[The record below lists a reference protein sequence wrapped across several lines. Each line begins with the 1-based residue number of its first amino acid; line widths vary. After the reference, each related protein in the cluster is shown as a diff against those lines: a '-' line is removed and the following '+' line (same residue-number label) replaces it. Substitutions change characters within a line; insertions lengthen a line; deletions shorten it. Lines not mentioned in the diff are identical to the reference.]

1 MSNQDWTSKL
11 QDQLAG
17 YQESVSHDLWAGIEQ
32 SLAQKNIESVSTN
45 PQTIV
50 SENSESI
57 DLHVG
62 SEVQKNARVLH
73 DSSEAKKNARIVYF
87 KRWSAAAAAVALL
100 GIGGSY
106 VYLHQEDVE
115 KGNLQLAS
123 LSSPAVSADLQL
135 AASQPAPSP
144 VVSADLQS
152 AASQPAPSHVVSA
165 DLQSAASQPAPS
177 HVVSADLQ
185 SAASHPAPSH
195 AVSVDLQSAA
205 SQPAP
210 SLVVSADLRLAASQP
225 APSLVVS
232 ADLQS
237 AASQKKK
244 GNVLEKESENEISLL
259 AENPEPAEPVSEDKA
274 TDKSSDYKALTRST
288 DHHAAAYAS
297 QSYHF
302 EKNEEVSGWSM
313 QLYAENLT
321 PSLGGV
327 NSDAS
332 GGYNDF
338 SYGTMAEPMPG
349 VIPDPTAGGIYGEE
363 YLLASY
369 KAIQRKQQVNAKH
382 HAPVSVG
389 LQVAFGIAP
398 RLSLSTGLVYTRTSS
413 DFYPYAPSSNYNVHQ
428 VLHYVGLPVGL
439 NYEFWQSG
447 GFHAYVMAGA
457 EADYNVKNDT
467 EEEGVKKE
475 NAKRDRVQFSG
486 KASLGAQY
494 DITPKV
500 GLYIEPGAKYYFDN
514 GSHVENTFKDK
525 KLNFNL
531 QFGLRFNL

>member
-11 QDQLAG
+11 QDQLAD

-32 SLAQKNIESVSTN
+32 SLAQKNIELGSSN
-45 PQTIV
+45 LQTIA
-50 SENSESI
+50 SESSESA

-73 DSSEAKKNARIVYF
+73 DSSEAKKDARVLHVGSEAKKNARIVYF

-115 KGNLQLAS
+115 KGNLQMAS
-123 LSSPAVSADLQL
+123 LSSPAVSADLQSAASQSAPSHVVSADL
-135 AASQPAPSP
+135 QSAASQPAPSP

-152 AASQPAPSHVVSA
+152 AASQ
-165 DLQSAASQPAPS
+165 
-177 HVVSADLQ
+177 
-185 SAASHPAPSH
+185 
-195 AVSVDLQSAA
+195 
-205 SQPAP
+205 
-210 SLVVSADLRLAASQP
+210 
-225 APSLVVS
+225 
-232 ADLQS
+232 
-237 AASQKKK
+237 KKTSDD
-244 GNVLEKESENEISLL
+244 VLKEKSENEISLL
-259 AENPEPAEPVSEDKA
+259 AEK
-274 TDKSSDYKALTRST
+274 SDYKALTRSA

-369 KAIQRKQQVNAKH
+369 KAIQRKQQGNAKH

-398 RLSLSTGLVYTRTSS
+398 RLSLSTGMVYTRTSS
-413 DFYPYAPSSNYNVHQ
+413 DFYPYASSSSYNVHQ
-428 VLHYVGLPVGL
+428 VLHYVGIPVGL

-447 GFHAYVMAGA
+447 GFHAYLMAGA

>member
-11 QDQLAG
+11 QDQLAD

-32 SLAQKNIESVSTN
+32 SLAQNNIESGSSN
-45 PQTIV
+45 PQTIA
-50 SENSESI
+50 SESSEST

-62 SEVQKNARVLH
+62 
-73 DSSEAKKNARIVYF
+73 SEAKKNARIVYF

-115 KGNLQLAS
+115 KAHLQLAS
-123 LSSPAVSADLQL
+123 LSSPAVSADLQ
-135 AASQPAPSP
+135 
-144 VVSADLQS
+144 SAV
-152 AASQPAPSHVVSA
+152 SQPAPSHVVSA
-165 DLQSAASQPAPS
+165 DLQSAASSVAASQSAPS

-185 SAASHPAPSH
+185 SAAS
-195 AVSVDLQSAA
+195 QSKMGNT
-205 SQPAP
+205 
-210 SLVVSADLRLAASQP
+210 LV
-225 APSLVVS
+225 
-232 ADLQS
+232 
-237 AASQKKK
+237 
-244 GNVLEKESENEISLL
+244 EESENEISLL

-369 KAIQRKQQVNAKH
+369 KAIQRNQQGNAKH

-413 DFYPYAPSSNYNVHQ
+413 DFYPYASSSSYNVHQ
-428 VLHYVGLPVGL
+428 VLHYVGIPVGL

>member
-11 QDQLAG
+11 QDQLVG

-45 PQTIV
+45 PQTIA
-50 SENSESI
+50 SESSESAE
-57 DLHVG
+57 LHVG
-62 SEVQKNARVLH
+62 SEVKKNARVLH
-73 DSSEAKKNARIVYF
+73 DSSEAKKDARFVYF

-123 LSSPAVSADLQL
+123 LSSPAVSADLQ
-135 AASQPAPSP
+135 
-144 VVSADLQS
+144 S

-185 SAASHPAPSH
+185 SAASQPAPSH
-195 AVSVDLQSAA
+195 AVSADLQSAA
-205 SQPAP
+205 SQ
-210 SLVVSADLRLAASQP
+210 S

-237 AASQKKK
+237 AASQKKASD
-244 GNVLEKESENEISLL
+244 VLKKESENEISLL
-259 AENPEPAEPVSEDKA
+259 AENSDPAESVSEDKA
-274 TDKSSDYKALTRST
+274 TDSSTDYKTLTRST
-288 DHHAAAYAS
+288 DNHAAAYAS

-369 KAIQRKQQVNAKH
+369 KAIQRNQQGKAKH

-398 RLSLSTGLVYTRTSS
+398 RLSLSTGMVYTRTSS
-413 DFYPYAPSSNYNVHQ
+413 DFYPYAPSSSYNVHQ
-428 VLHYVGLPVGL
+428 VLHYVGIPVGL

-467 EEEGVKKE
+467 DEDGTKKE
-475 NAKRDRVQFSG
+475 DAKRDRVQFSG

>member
-17 YQESVSHDLWAGIEQ
+17 YQESVSHDLWAGVEQ
-32 SLAQKNIESVSTN
+32 SLAQKNIESVSSN
-45 PQTIV
+45 PQTIA
-50 SENSESI
+50 SESSEST

-62 SEVQKNARVLH
+62 SEAKKNARILH
-73 DSSEAKKNARIVYF
+73 VGSEAKKNARIVYF

-123 LSSPAVSADLQL
+123 LSSPAVSADLQ
-135 AASQPAPSP
+135 
-144 VVSADLQS
+144 
-152 AASQPAPSHVVSA
+152 
-165 DLQSAASQPAPS
+165 
-177 HVVSADLQ
+177 
-185 SAASHPAPSH
+185 
-195 AVSVDLQSAA
+195 SAA

-210 SLVVSADLRLAASQP
+210 SLVVSADLQSAAYQPAPSLVVSADLQSTASQP

-237 AASQKKK
+237 AASQPAPSHAVSADLQSAASQKKASD
-244 GNVLEKESENEISLL
+244 VLKKESENEISLL
-259 AENPEPAEPVSEDKA
+259 AE
-274 TDKSSDYKALTRST
+274 KSDHKALTRST

-398 RLSLSTGLVYTRTSS
+398 RLSLSTGMVYTRTSS
-413 DFYPYAPSSNYNVHQ
+413 DFYPYAPGSSYNVHQ
-428 VLHYVGLPVGL
+428 VLHYVGIPVGL

-475 NAKRDRVQFSG
+475 DAKRDRVQLSG

>member
-45 PQTIV
+45 PQTIA
-50 SENSESI
+50 SENSEST

-62 SEVQKNARVLH
+62 SEAKKNARILH
-73 DSSEAKKNARIVYF
+73 VGSEAKKNARIVYF

-123 LSSPAVSADLQL
+123 LSSPAVSADLH
-135 AASQPAPSP
+135 
-144 VVSADLQS
+144 S

-165 DLQSAASQPAPS
+165 DLQSAASQSAPSHVVSSDLQSAASQSAPS

-185 SAASHPAPSH
+185 SAAS
-195 AVSVDLQSAA
+195 
-205 SQPAP
+205 QPAP
-210 SLVVSADLRLAASQP
+210 SP
-225 APSLVVS
+225 VVS

-237 AASQKKK
+237 AASQKKTSD
-244 GNVLEKESENEISLL
+244 VLKEESENEISLL
-259 AENPEPAEPVSEDKA
+259 AEK
-274 TDKSSDYKALTRST
+274 SDYKALTRSA

-338 SYGTMAEPMPG
+338 SYGTMAEPLPS

-398 RLSLSTGLVYTRTSS
+398 RLSLSTGMVYTRTSS
-413 DFYPYAPSSNYNVHQ
+413 DFYPYAPGSSYNVHQ
-428 VLHYVGLPVGL
+428 VLHYVGIPVGL

-475 NAKRDRVQFSG
+475 DAKRDRVQLSG
-486 KASLGAQY
+486 KASLGVQY

>member
-11 QDQLAG
+11 QDQLVG

-32 SLAQKNIESVSTN
+32 SLAQKNIESVSSN
-45 PQTIV
+45 PQSIA

-62 SEVQKNARVLH
+62 SEAKKDARVLP

-115 KGNLQLAS
+115 RGNLQLAS
-123 LSSPAVSADLQL
+123 
-135 AASQPAPSP
+135 SQSAPSHVVSH

-152 AASQPAPSHVVSA
+152 AASSVAVRQSAPSHVVSA
-165 DLQSAASQPAPS
+165 DLQSAASQS
-177 HVVSADLQ
+177 KMGNT
-185 SAASHPAPSH
+185 
-195 AVSVDLQSAA
+195 
-205 SQPAP
+205 
-210 SLVVSADLRLAASQP
+210 LV
-225 APSLVVS
+225 
-232 ADLQS
+232 
-237 AASQKKK
+237 
-244 GNVLEKESENEISLL
+244 EESENEISLL
-259 AENPEPAEPVSEDKA
+259 AENSDPAEPVSEDKA
-274 TDKSSDYKALTRST
+274 TDSSTDHKALTRST
-288 DHHAAAYAS
+288 DNHAAAYAS

-332 GGYNDF
+332 G
-338 SYGTMAEPMPG
+338 SYRDYSHGMMAEPLPG

-369 KAIQRKQQVNAKH
+369 KAIQRNQQVKAKH

-398 RLSLSTGLVYTRTSS
+398 RLSLSTGMVYTRTSS
-413 DFYPYAPSSNYNVHQ
+413 DFYPYAPSSSYNVHQ
-428 VLHYVGLPVGL
+428 VLHYVGIPVGL

-467 EEEGVKKE
+467 DEEGVKKE

>member
-50 SENSESI
+50 SESSESI

-115 KGNLQLAS
+115 RGNLQLAAS
-123 LSSPAVSADLQL
+123 QSAPSHVVSADLQSAASQPAPSHAVSADLQSAASQSASSHVVSADL
-135 AASQPAPSP
+135 QSAASQPAPSP

-152 AASQPAPSHVVSA
+152 AASQ
-165 DLQSAASQPAPS
+165 
-177 HVVSADLQ
+177 
-185 SAASHPAPSH
+185 
-195 AVSVDLQSAA
+195 
-205 SQPAP
+205 
-210 SLVVSADLRLAASQP
+210 
-225 APSLVVS
+225 
-232 ADLQS
+232 
-237 AASQKKK
+237 KKTSDD
-244 GNVLEKESENEISLL
+244 VLKEKSENEISLL
-259 AENPEPAEPVSEDKA
+259 AE
-274 TDKSSDYKALTRST
+274 KSNHKALTRST

-369 KAIQRKQQVNAKH
+369 KAIQRNQQGNAKH

-413 DFYPYAPSSNYNVHQ
+413 DFYPYASSSSYNVHQ
-428 VLHYVGLPVGL
+428 VLHYVGIPVGL
-439 NYEFWQSG
+439 NYEFWQTG

-457 EADYNVKNDT
+457 EADYNVKNDI

>member
-11 QDQLAG
+11 QDQLAD

-45 PQTIV
+45 PQTIA
-50 SENSESI
+50 SESSEST

-62 SEVQKNARVLH
+62 
-73 DSSEAKKNARIVYF
+73 SEAKKNARIVYF

-123 LSSPAVSADLQL
+123 LSSPAVSAD
-135 AASQPAPSP
+135 SHI
-144 VVSADLQS
+144 VSADLQS
-152 AASQPAPSHVVSA
+152 AASSVAVRQSAPAHVVSA
-165 DLQSAASQPAPS
+165 DLQSAASQS
-177 HVVSADLQ
+177 KMGNT
-185 SAASHPAPSH
+185 
-195 AVSVDLQSAA
+195 
-205 SQPAP
+205 
-210 SLVVSADLRLAASQP
+210 LV
-225 APSLVVS
+225 
-232 ADLQS
+232 
-237 AASQKKK
+237 
-244 GNVLEKESENEISLL
+244 EESENEISLL
-259 AENPEPAEPVSEDKA
+259 AENSDPAEPVSEDKA
-274 TDKSSDYKALTRST
+274 TDSSTDHKALTRST

-369 KAIQRKQQVNAKH
+369 KAIQRNQQGNAKH

-428 VLHYVGLPVGL
+428 VLHYVGIPVGL

-475 NAKRDRVQFSG
+475 DAKRDRVQLSG

>member
-32 SLAQKNIESVSTN
+32 SLAQNNIDSVSSN
-45 PQTIV
+45 PQTIA
-50 SENSESI
+50 SESSEAA

-62 SEVQKNARVLH
+62 SEVQ
-73 DSSEAKKNARIVYF
+73 KNARIVYF

-106 VYLHQEDVE
+106 VYLHQADVE

-123 LSSPAVSADLQL
+123 LSSPAVSADLQS
-135 AASQPAPSP
+135 AASQPAPSHVVSSDLQSAASQP
-144 VVSADLQS
+144 APSHIVSADLQS

-177 HVVSADLQ
+177 HA
-185 SAASHPAPSH
+185 
-195 AVSVDLQSAA
+195 
-205 SQPAP
+205 
-210 SLVVSADLRLAASQP
+210 
-225 APSLVVS
+225 VS

-237 AASQKKK
+237 AASQKKTSDD
-244 GNVLEKESENEISLL
+244 VLKEESENEISLL
-259 AENPEPAEPVSEDKA
+259 AE
-274 TDKSSDYKALTRST
+274 KSDHKVLTRST
-288 DHHAAAYAS
+288 DNHAAAYAS

-369 KAIQRKQQVNAKH
+369 KAIQRNQQGNAKH

-413 DFYPYAPSSNYNVHQ
+413 DFYPYAPSSSYNVHQ
-428 VLHYVGLPVGL
+428 VLHYVGIPVGL

-475 NAKRDRVQFSG
+475 DAKRDRVQFSG

>member
-11 QDQLAG
+11 QDQLAD

-32 SLAQKNIESVSTN
+32 SLAQNNIESVSSN
-45 PQTIV
+45 PQTIA
-50 SENSESI
+50 SESSEST
-57 DLHVG
+57 DFHVG
-62 SEVQKNARVLH
+62 TEAKKNARVLH
-73 DSSEAKKNARIVYF
+73 DSSEVKKNARIVYF

-123 LSSPAVSADLQL
+123 LSSPAVSADLQS
-135 AASQPAPSP
+135 AASQPAPSH
-144 VVSADLQS
+144 VVSADLQL

-185 SAASHPAPSH
+185 SAAS
-195 AVSVDLQSAA
+195 QFA
-205 SQPAP
+205 SSP
-210 SLVVSADLRLAASQP
+210 
-225 APSLVVS
+225 VVS

-237 AASQKKK
+237 AASQKKASD
-244 GNVLEKESENEISLL
+244 VLKKESENEISLL
-259 AENPEPAEPVSEDKA
+259 AE
-274 TDKSSDYKALTRST
+274 KSDHKALTRST

-369 KAIQRKQQVNAKH
+369 KAIQRKQQGNAKH

-428 VLHYVGLPVGL
+428 VLHYVGIPVGL

>member
-11 QDQLAG
+11 QEQLAG

-32 SLAQKNIESVSTN
+32 SLAQNNIESVSSN
-45 PQTIV
+45 PQTIA
-50 SENSESI
+50 SESSEST

-62 SEVQKNARVLH
+62 T
-73 DSSEAKKNARIVYF
+73 EAKKNARIVYF

-115 KGNLQLAS
+115 KGNLQLAVS
-123 LSSPAVSADLQL
+123 QPAPSHVVSADLQS
-135 AASQPAPSP
+135 AASQSAPSHA
-144 VVSADLQS
+144 VSADLQS

-165 DLQSAASQPAPS
+165 DLQSAASQKK
-177 HVVSADLQ
+177 
-185 SAASHPAPSH
+185 AS
-195 AVSVDLQSAA
+195 D
-205 SQPAP
+205 
-210 SLVVSADLRLAASQP
+210 
-225 APSLVVS
+225 
-232 ADLQS
+232 
-237 AASQKKK
+237 
-244 GNVLEKESENEISLL
+244 VLKKESENEISLL
-259 AENPEPAEPVSEDKA
+259 AE
-274 TDKSSDYKALTRST
+274 KSDHKALTRST
-288 DHHAAAYAS
+288 DYHAEAYAS

-369 KAIQRKQQVNAKH
+369 KAIQRSQQGNAKH

-413 DFYPYAPSSNYNVHQ
+413 DFYPYAPSSSYNVHQ
-428 VLHYVGLPVGL
+428 VLHYVGIPVGL

>member
-32 SLAQKNIESVSTN
+32 SLAQKNIESVSSN
-45 PQTIV
+45 PQTIA
-50 SENSESI
+50 SESSEST

-62 SEVQKNARVLH
+62 SEAKKDARVLH
-73 DSSEAKKNARIVYF
+73 DSSKVQKNARIVYF

-115 KGNLQLAS
+115 RGN
-123 LSSPAVSADLQL
+123 LQL
-135 AASQPAPSP
+135 AASQS
-144 VVSADLQS
+144 
-152 AASQPAPSHVVSA
+152 APSHVVSA

-177 HVVSADLQ
+177 PVVSADLQ
-185 SAASHPAPSH
+185 S
-195 AVSVDLQSAA
+195 
-205 SQPAP
+205 
-210 SLVVSADLRLAASQP
+210 AASQP

-274 TDKSSDYKALTRST
+274 TVSSTDHKALTRST
-288 DHHAAAYAS
+288 DHYAAAYAS

-332 GGYNDF
+332 G
-338 SYGTMAEPMPG
+338 SYRDYSHGTMAEPMPG

-398 RLSLSTGLVYTRTSS
+398 RLSLSTGMVYTRTSS
-413 DFYPYAPSSNYNVHQ
+413 DFYPYASSSSYNVHQ
-428 VLHYVGLPVGL
+428 VLHYVGIPVGL

>member
-11 QDQLAG
+11 QDQLAD
-17 YQESVSHDLWAGIEQ
+17 YQEPVSHDLWAGIEQ
-32 SLAQKNIESVSTN
+32 SLAQNNIESVSAN
-45 PQTIV
+45 LQKID
-50 SENSESI
+50 SESSESAE
-57 DLHVG
+57 LHVG
-62 SEVQKNARVLH
+62 
-73 DSSEAKKNARIVYF
+73 SEAKKNARVIYF

-123 LSSPAVSADLQL
+123 RAVSTAV
-135 AASQPAPSP
+135 SQNAPSHAVSP
-144 VVSADLQS
+144 SRAVSADLQS
-152 AASQPAPSHVVSA
+152 AASVSAAVNQSAPSHAVLPSHVVSA
-165 DLQSAASQPAPS
+165 DLQSAASQKKMGNA
-177 HVVSADLQ
+177 
-185 SAASHPAPSH
+185 
-195 AVSVDLQSAA
+195 
-205 SQPAP
+205 
-210 SLVVSADLRLAASQP
+210 LV
-225 APSLVVS
+225 
-232 ADLQS
+232 
-237 AASQKKK
+237 
-244 GNVLEKESENEISLL
+244 EESENEISLL
-259 AENPEPAEPVSEDKA
+259 AENSDPAESVSEDKA
-274 TDKSSDYKALTRST
+274 TDSSTDHKVLTRSTDHKALTRST
-288 DHHAAAYAS
+288 DNHAAAYAS

-332 GGYNDF
+332 GDYNDF

-369 KAIQRKQQVNAKH
+369 KAIQRNQQGKAKH

-428 VLHYVGLPVGL
+428 VLHYVGIPVGL

>member
-32 SLAQKNIESVSTN
+32 SLAQKNIESVSSN

-50 SENSESI
+50 SESSEST

-62 SEVQKNARVLH
+62 T
-73 DSSEAKKNARIVYF
+73 EAKKNARIVYF

-115 KGNLQLAS
+115 KGNLQLA
-123 LSSPAVSADLQL
+123 
-135 AASQPAPSP
+135 
-144 VVSADLQS
+144 
-152 AASQPAPSHVVSA
+152 ASQPAPSHVVSA

-185 SAASHPAPSH
+185 SAASQSAPSH
-195 AVSVDLQSAA
+195 VVSADLQSAA

-210 SLVVSADLRLAASQP
+210 SH
-225 APSLVVS
+225 VVS

-237 AASQKKK
+237 AASQKKASDD
-244 GNVLEKESENEISLL
+244 VLKEESENEISLL
-259 AENPEPAEPVSEDKA
+259 AE
-274 TDKSSDYKALTRST
+274 KSDHKVLTRST
-288 DHHAAAYAS
+288 ENHAAAYAS

-332 GGYNDF
+332 G
-338 SYGTMAEPMPG
+338 SYRDYSHGTMAEPMPG

-369 KAIQRKQQVNAKH
+369 KAIQRNQQGNAKH

-389 LQVAFGIAP
+389 VQVAFGIAP

-413 DFYPYAPSSNYNVHQ
+413 DFYPYAPSSSYNVHQ
-428 VLHYVGLPVGL
+428 VLHYVGIPVGL

>member
-32 SLAQKNIESVSTN
+32 SLAH
-45 PQTIV
+45 
-50 SENSESI
+50 SET
-57 DLHVG
+57 G
-62 SEVQKNARVLH
+62 
-73 DSSEAKKNARIVYF
+73 KKARIVYF

-123 LSSPAVSADLQL
+123 LSSPAVSADLQSAASQSAPSHVVPSDL
-135 AASQPAPSP
+135 QSAASQPAPSHI
-144 VVSADLQS
+144 VSADLQS

-177 HVVSADLQ
+177 HA
-185 SAASHPAPSH
+185 
-195 AVSVDLQSAA
+195 
-205 SQPAP
+205 
-210 SLVVSADLRLAASQP
+210 
-225 APSLVVS
+225 VS

-237 AASQKKK
+237 AASQKKTSDD
-244 GNVLEKESENEISLL
+244 VLKEESENEISLL
-259 AENPEPAEPVSEDKA
+259 AE
-274 TDKSSDYKALTRST
+274 KSDHKTLTRST

-332 GGYNDF
+332 GSYRDY

-369 KAIQRKQQVNAKH
+369 KAIQRNQQGNAKH

-389 LQVAFGIAP
+389 VQVAFGIAP

-413 DFYPYAPSSNYNVHQ
+413 DFYPYAPSSSYNVHQ
-428 VLHYVGLPVGL
+428 VLHYVGIPVGL

-475 NAKRDRVQFSG
+475 DAKRDRVQFSG

>member
-11 QDQLAG
+11 QDQLAD

-32 SLAQKNIESVSTN
+32 SLAQNNIESVSSN

-50 SENSESI
+50 SESSEST

-62 SEVQKNARVLH
+62 SEVKKNARVLH

-115 KGNLQLAS
+115 KAHLQLAS
-123 LSSPAVSADLQL
+123 LSSPAVSADLQS
-135 AASQPAPSP
+135 AVSQPAPSH

-185 SAASHPAPSH
+185 SAASQSAPSH
-195 AVSVDLQSAA
+195 A
-205 SQPAP
+205 
-210 SLVVSADLRLAASQP
+210 
-225 APSLVVS
+225 VS

-237 AASQKKK
+237 AASQKKTSDD
-244 GNVLEKESENEISLL
+244 VLKEESENEISLL
-259 AENPEPAEPVSEDKA
+259 AE
-274 TDKSSDYKALTRST
+274 KSDHKALTRST

-428 VLHYVGLPVGL
+428 VLHYMGIPVGL

-475 NAKRDRVQFSG
+475 DAKRDRVQFSG

-500 GLYIEPGAKYYFDN
+500 GLYIEPGAKYYFEN

-525 KLNFNL
+525 KLNFNF

>member
-32 SLAQKNIESVSTN
+32 SLAQNHIESVSSN
-45 PQTIV
+45 PQTIA
-50 SENSESI
+50 SESSESA

-62 SEVQKNARVLH
+62 LEAKKDARVLHDSSEAKKNARVLH
-73 DSSEAKKNARIVYF
+73 VGSEAKKNARIVYF

-115 KGNLQLAS
+115 KGNLQLAASQPAPS
-123 LSSPAVSADLQL
+123 LVVSADLQL

-144 VVSADLQS
+144 AVSADLQS
-152 AASQPAPSHVVSA
+152 AASLPAPSPAVSA
-165 DLQSAASQPAPS
+165 DLQ
-177 HVVSADLQ
+177 
-185 SAASHPAPSH
+185 
-195 AVSVDLQSAA
+195 
-205 SQPAP
+205 
-210 SLVVSADLRLAASQP
+210 LAASQP

-237 AASQKKK
+237 AASQPAPSHAVSADLQSAASQKKTSD
-244 GNVLEKESENEISLL
+244 VLKEKSENEISLL
-259 AENPEPAEPVSEDKA
+259 AE
-274 TDKSSDYKALTRST
+274 KSDHKALTRST

-369 KAIQRKQQVNAKH
+369 KAIQRNQQGNAKH

-413 DFYPYAPSSNYNVHQ
+413 DFYPYASSSSYNVHQ
-428 VLHYVGLPVGL
+428 VLHYVGIPVGL

>member
-32 SLAQKNIESVSTN
+32 SLAQKNIESVSSN
-45 PQTIV
+45 PQTIA
-50 SENSESI
+50 SESSEST

-62 SEVQKNARVLH
+62 SEAKKNARVLH
-73 DSSEAKKNARIVYF
+73 DSSKVQKNARIVYF

-123 LSSPAVSADLQL
+123 LSSPAVSADLQS
-135 AASQPAPSP
+135 AASQPAPSH
-144 VVSADLQS
+144 VVSVDLQS

-165 DLQSAASQPAPS
+165 DLQST
-177 HVVSADLQ
+177 
-185 SAASHPAPSH
+185 
-195 AVSVDLQSAA
+195 
-205 SQPAP
+205 
-210 SLVVSADLRLAASQP
+210 ASQP

-237 AASQKKK
+237 AASQPAPSHAVSADLQSAASQKKASD
-244 GNVLEKESENEISLL
+244 VLKKESENEISLL
-259 AENPEPAEPVSEDKA
+259 AE
-274 TDKSSDYKALTRST
+274 KSDHKALTRST

-369 KAIQRKQQVNAKH
+369 KAIQRNQQGNAKH

-398 RLSLSTGLVYTRTSS
+398 RLSLSTGMVYTRTSS
-413 DFYPYAPSSNYNVHQ
+413 DFYPYASSSSYNVHQ
-428 VLHYVGLPVGL
+428 VLHYVGIPVGL

-447 GFHAYVMAGA
+447 GFHAYLMAGA

>member
-32 SLAQKNIESVSTN
+32 SLAQNNIESVSSN
-45 PQTIV
+45 PQSIV
-50 SENSESI
+50 SESSEST

-62 SEVQKNARVLH
+62 SEAKKDARVLH

-115 KGNLQLAS
+115 RGNLQLAS
-123 LSSPAVSADLQL
+123 LSSPAVSADLQ
-135 AASQPAPSP
+135 
-144 VVSADLQS
+144 
-152 AASQPAPSHVVSA
+152 
-165 DLQSAASQPAPS
+165 
-177 HVVSADLQ
+177 
-185 SAASHPAPSH
+185 
-195 AVSVDLQSAA
+195 
-205 SQPAP
+205 
-210 SLVVSADLRLAASQP
+210 
-225 APSLVVS
+225 
-232 ADLQS
+232 S
-237 AASQKKK
+237 AASQKKTSD
-244 GNVLEKESENEISLL
+244 VLKEESENEISLL
-259 AENPEPAEPVSEDKA
+259 AEK
-274 TDKSSDYKALTRST
+274 SDYKALTRST

-369 KAIQRKQQVNAKH
+369 KAIQRNQQGNAKH

-413 DFYPYAPSSNYNVHQ
+413 DFYPYAPSSSYNVHQ
-428 VLHYVGLPVGL
+428 VLHYVGIPVGL

>member
-17 YQESVSHDLWAGIEQ
+17 YLESVSHDLWAGIEQ
-32 SLAQKNIESVSTN
+32 SLAH
-45 PQTIV
+45 
-50 SENSESI
+50 SET
-57 DLHVG
+57 G
-62 SEVQKNARVLH
+62 
-73 DSSEAKKNARIVYF
+73 KKARIVYF

-115 KGNLQLAS
+115 KGNLQLA
-123 LSSPAVSADLQL
+123 
-135 AASQPAPSP
+135 
-144 VVSADLQS
+144 
-152 AASQPAPSHVVSA
+152 ASQPAPSHVVSA

-185 SAASHPAPSH
+185 SAASQSAPSH
-195 AVSVDLQSAA
+195 VVSADLQSAA

-210 SLVVSADLRLAASQP
+210 SH
-225 APSLVVS
+225 VVS

-237 AASQKKK
+237 AASQKKASDD
-244 GNVLEKESENEISLL
+244 VLKEESENEISLL
-259 AENPEPAEPVSEDKA
+259 AE
-274 TDKSSDYKALTRST
+274 KSDHKSLTRST

-332 GGYNDF
+332 G
-338 SYGTMAEPMPG
+338 SYRDYSHGTMAEPMPG

-369 KAIQRKQQVNAKH
+369 KAIQRNQQGNAKH

-413 DFYPYAPSSNYNVHQ
+413 DFYPYAPSSSYNVHQ
-428 VLHYVGLPVGL
+428 VLHYVGIPVGL

-475 NAKRDRVQFSG
+475 DAKRDRVQFSG

>member
-32 SLAQKNIESVSTN
+32 SLAQNNIESVSSN
-45 PQTIV
+45 PQTIA
-50 SENSESI
+50 SESSEST

-62 SEVQKNARVLH
+62 
-73 DSSEAKKNARIVYF
+73 SEAKKNARIVYF

-123 LSSPAVSADLQL
+123 LSSPAVSADLQ
-135 AASQPAPSP
+135 
-144 VVSADLQS
+144 S
-152 AASQPAPSHVVSA
+152 AASSVAVRQSAPSHVVSS
-165 DLQSAASQPAPS
+165 DLQSTASQS
-177 HVVSADLQ
+177 KMGNT
-185 SAASHPAPSH
+185 
-195 AVSVDLQSAA
+195 
-205 SQPAP
+205 
-210 SLVVSADLRLAASQP
+210 LV
-225 APSLVVS
+225 
-232 ADLQS
+232 
-237 AASQKKK
+237 
-244 GNVLEKESENEISLL
+244 EESENEISLL
-259 AENPEPAEPVSEDKA
+259 AENSDPAEPVSEDKA
-274 TDKSSDYKALTRST
+274 TDSSSDHKALTRST
-288 DHHAAAYAS
+288 ENHAAAYAS

-332 GGYNDF
+332 G
-338 SYGTMAEPMPG
+338 SYRDYSHGTMAEPMSG

-369 KAIQRKQQVNAKH
+369 KAIQRNQQGNAKH

-413 DFYPYAPSSNYNVHQ
+413 DFYPYAPGSSYNVHQ
-428 VLHYVGLPVGL
+428 VLHYVGIPVGL

-475 NAKRDRVQFSG
+475 DAKRDRVQFSG

>member
-11 QDQLAG
+11 QEQLAG
-17 YQESVSHDLWAGIEQ
+17 YQEPVSHDLWAGIEQ
-32 SLAQKNIESVSTN
+32 SLAQNNIESVSSN
-45 PQTIV
+45 PQTIA
-50 SENSESI
+50 SESSEST

-62 SEVQKNARVLH
+62 T
-73 DSSEAKKNARIVYF
+73 EAKKNARIVYF

-115 KGNLQLAS
+115 KGNLQLAAS
-123 LSSPAVSADLQL
+123 QPAPSHVVSADLQS
-135 AASQPAPSP
+135 AASQPAPSHAVSADLQSAASQP
-144 VVSADLQS
+144 APSHVVSADLQS

-185 SAASHPAPSH
+185 SAAS
-195 AVSVDLQSAA
+195 
-205 SQPAP
+205 
-210 SLVVSADLRLAASQP
+210 
-225 APSLVVS
+225 
-232 ADLQS
+232 
-237 AASQKKK
+237 QKKASD
-244 GNVLEKESENEISLL
+244 VLKKESENEISLL
-259 AENPEPAEPVSEDKA
+259 AE
-274 TDKSSDYKALTRST
+274 KSDHKALTRST
-288 DHHAAAYAS
+288 DHHAEAYAS

-369 KAIQRKQQVNAKH
+369 KAIQRSQQGNAKH

-413 DFYPYAPSSNYNVHQ
+413 DFYPYAPSSSYNVHQ
-428 VLHYVGLPVGL
+428 VLHYVGIPVGL

>member
-32 SLAQKNIESVSTN
+32 SLAQNNIESVSSN

-50 SENSESI
+50 SESSESA

-62 SEVQKNARVLH
+62 SEVKKDARV
-73 DSSEAKKNARIVYF
+73 IYF

-123 LSSPAVSADLQL
+123 HAVS
-135 AASQPAPSP
+135 PSH

-152 AASQPAPSHVVSA
+152 AASVSVAINQGSPSHVVSADLQSAASSVAVNHGSPSHVVSA
-165 DLQSAASQPAPS
+165 DLQSAASQS
-177 HVVSADLQ
+177 KMGNT
-185 SAASHPAPSH
+185 
-195 AVSVDLQSAA
+195 
-205 SQPAP
+205 
-210 SLVVSADLRLAASQP
+210 LV
-225 APSLVVS
+225 
-232 ADLQS
+232 
-237 AASQKKK
+237 
-244 GNVLEKESENEISLL
+244 EESENEFSLL
-259 AENPEPAEPVSEDKA
+259 AENSDPAEPVSEDKA

-369 KAIQRKQQVNAKH
+369 KAIQRKQQGNAKH

-398 RLSLSTGLVYTRTSS
+398 RLSLSTGMVYTRTSS
-413 DFYPYAPSSNYNVHQ
+413 DFYPYAPSSSYNVHQ
-428 VLHYVGLPVGL
+428 VLHYVGIPVGL

-475 NAKRDRVQFSG
+475 DAKRDRVQFSG

>member
-32 SLAQKNIESVSTN
+32 SLAQNDIESVSSN
-45 PQTIV
+45 PQAIV
-50 SENSESI
+50 SESSEST
-57 DLHVG
+57 DFHVG
-62 SEVQKNARVLH
+62 SE
-73 DSSEAKKNARIVYF
+73 AKKKARIVYF

-106 VYLHQEDVE
+106 VYQHQEEVE

-123 LSSPAVSADLQL
+123 LSSRSVSADLPS
-135 AASQPAPSP
+135 AASHVVSSDLQPAAPHAVSSDLPSAASHAVSSDLP
-144 VVSADLQS
+144 SAAPHTVSSDLPSAPSHSVSADLQS
-152 AASQPAPSHVVSA
+152 AAP
-165 DLQSAASQPAPS
+165 
-177 HVVSADLQ
+177 
-185 SAASHPAPSH
+185 
-195 AVSVDLQSAA
+195 
-205 SQPAP
+205 
-210 SLVVSADLRLAASQP
+210 
-225 APSLVVS
+225 
-232 ADLQS
+232 
-237 AASQKKK
+237 QKKK
-244 GNVLEKESENEISLL
+244 GNVLEKESENKISLL
-259 AENPEPAEPVSEDKA
+259 ADN
-274 TDKSSDYKALTRST
+274 
-288 DHHAAAYAS
+288 HAAAYAS

-302 EKNEEVSGWSM
+302 DKNEEASGWSM

-321 PSLGGV
+321 SSLGGD

-332 GGYNDF
+332 GSYRDY

-363 YLLASY
+363 YLLASC
-369 KAIQRKQQVNAKH
+369 KAIQRNQQVNAKH

-398 RLSLSTGLVYTRTSS
+398 RLTLSTGLVYTRTSS
-413 DFYPYAPSSNYNVHQ
+413 DFYPYAPGSSYNVHQ
-428 VLHYVGLPVGL
+428 VLHYVGIPVGL

-475 NAKRDRVQFSG
+475 NAKRDRVQLSG

>member
-32 SLAQKNIESVSTN
+32 SLAQNNIESVSSN
-45 PQTIV
+45 PQTIA
-50 SENSESI
+50 SESSESA
-57 DLHVG
+57 DSNVG
-62 SEVQKNARVLH
+62 
-73 DSSEAKKNARIVYF
+73 SEAKKNARIVYF

-115 KGNLQLAS
+115 KAHLQLAS
-123 LSSPAVSADLQL
+123 LS
-135 AASQPAPSP
+135 SP

-152 AASQPAPSHVVSA
+152 AASQSAPSHVVSA

-177 HVVSADLQ
+177 HA
-185 SAASHPAPSH
+185 
-195 AVSVDLQSAA
+195 
-205 SQPAP
+205 
-210 SLVVSADLRLAASQP
+210 
-225 APSLVVS
+225 VS

-259 AENPEPAEPVSEDKA
+259 AEDPEPAEPVSGDKA
-274 TDKSSDYKALTRST
+274 TDKSSDYKALTRSA

-369 KAIQRKQQVNAKH
+369 KAIQRNQQGNAKH

-428 VLHYVGLPVGL
+428 VLHYVGIPVGL

>member
-32 SLAQKNIESVSTN
+32 SLAQKNIESVSSN
-45 PQTIV
+45 PQTIA
-50 SENSESI
+50 SESSEST

-62 SEVQKNARVLH
+62 SEAKKDARVLH
-73 DSSEAKKNARIVYF
+73 DSSKVQKNARIVYF

-123 LSSPAVSADLQL
+123 LSSPAVSADLQS
-135 AASQPAPSP
+135 AASQSAPSHA
-144 VVSADLQS
+144 VSADLQS
-152 AASQPAPSHVVSA
+152 AASSVAVRQSAPSHVVSS
-165 DLQSAASQPAPS
+165 DLQSAASQS
-177 HVVSADLQ
+177 KMGNT
-185 SAASHPAPSH
+185 
-195 AVSVDLQSAA
+195 
-205 SQPAP
+205 
-210 SLVVSADLRLAASQP
+210 LV
-225 APSLVVS
+225 
-232 ADLQS
+232 
-237 AASQKKK
+237 
-244 GNVLEKESENEISLL
+244 EESENEISLL
-259 AENPEPAEPVSEDKA
+259 AENPEPAKPVSEDKA

-369 KAIQRKQQVNAKH
+369 KAIQRNQQGKAKH

-413 DFYPYAPSSNYNVHQ
+413 DFYPYASSSSYNVHQ
-428 VLHYVGLPVGL
+428 VLHYVGIPVGL

-475 NAKRDRVQFSG
+475 DAKRDRVQFSG

>member
-11 QDQLAG
+11 QDQLAD

-45 PQTIV
+45 PQTIA
-50 SENSESI
+50 SESSEST

-62 SEVQKNARVLH
+62 SEAKKNARILH
-73 DSSEAKKNARIVYF
+73 VGSEAKKNARIVYF

-115 KGNLQLAS
+115 KGNLQLA
-123 LSSPAVSADLQL
+123 
-135 AASQPAPSP
+135 ASQS
-144 VVSADLQS
+144 
-152 AASQPAPSHVVSA
+152 APSHVVSA
-165 DLQSAASQPAPS
+165 DLQSAASQSAASRIVSVDLQSAASSVAASQSAPS

-185 SAASHPAPSH
+185 SAAS
-195 AVSVDLQSAA
+195 QSKMGNT
-205 SQPAP
+205 
-210 SLVVSADLRLAASQP
+210 LV
-225 APSLVVS
+225 
-232 ADLQS
+232 
-237 AASQKKK
+237 
-244 GNVLEKESENEISLL
+244 EESENEISLL
-259 AENPEPAEPVSEDKA
+259 AENSDPAEPVSGDKA
-274 TDKSSDYKALTRST
+274 TDRSSDHKALTRST
-288 DHHAAAYAS
+288 DNHAAAYAS

-369 KAIQRKQQVNAKH
+369 KAIQRKQQGNAKH

-428 VLHYVGLPVGL
+428 VLHYVGIPVGL

-475 NAKRDRVQFSG
+475 NAKRDRVQLSG

>member
-32 SLAQKNIESVSTN
+32 SLAQNHIESVSTN
-45 PQTIV
+45 PQTIA
-50 SENSESI
+50 SESSEST

-62 SEVQKNARVLH
+62 
-73 DSSEAKKNARIVYF
+73 SEAKKNARIVYF

-123 LSSPAVSADLQL
+123 
-135 AASQPAPSP
+135 SQSAPSHVVSH

-152 AASQPAPSHVVSA
+152 AASSVAVRQSAPSHVVSSDLQSTASSVAVRQSAPSHVVSSDLQSTASSVAVRQSAPSHVVSA
-165 DLQSAASQPAPS
+165 DLQSAAF
-177 HVVSADLQ
+177 Q
-185 SAASHPAPSH
+185 SKMGNT
-195 AVSVDLQSAA
+195 
-205 SQPAP
+205 
-210 SLVVSADLRLAASQP
+210 LV
-225 APSLVVS
+225 
-232 ADLQS
+232 
-237 AASQKKK
+237 
-244 GNVLEKESENEISLL
+244 EESENEISLL
-259 AENPEPAEPVSEDKA
+259 AENSDTAEPVSEDKA
-274 TDKSSDYKALTRST
+274 TDSSTDHKTLTRST
-288 DHHAAAYAS
+288 DNHAAAYAS

-332 GGYNDF
+332 G
-338 SYGTMAEPMPG
+338 SYRDYSHGMMAEPLPG

-369 KAIQRKQQVNAKH
+369 KAIQRNQQVKAKH

-428 VLHYVGLPVGL
+428 VLHYVGIPVGL